1 MSKVEINAT
10 SSTYVN
16 LNEFQM
22 KKESSIKTT
31 ENKE

>member
-1 MSKVEINAT
+1 MSEVEINTT
-10 SSTYVN
+10 SSTSVN

-22 KKESSIKTT
+22 KKESGIKTT

>member
-1 MSKVEINAT
+1 MSEVEINAT
-10 SSTYVN
+10 SSTSVD

-22 KKESSIKTT
+22 KKESGIKTT